1 MKTKSEKKKQQR
13 IVWLIGR
20 GGQRVGV
27 VIPTLPL
34 TPV

>member
-1 MKTKSEKKKQQR
+1 MKTKPAKSKQPR

-27 VIPTLPL
+27 VIP
-34 TPV
+34 PVP